1 MADGAGATPPIAR
14 SPSLKRLRVT
24 ECGICN
30 EPLGEA
36 VAQLRCGH
44 AFCSDCIV
52 KWVQERPTAPTCP
65 QCRARFGGT
74 VRDDSDDDEEV
85 PNVYLV
91 PDSDSS
97 PSSESSSESSSSS
110 SESLRSESSSSSSS
124 SEESNESSSSSS
136 EESSEESSNGENRSV
151 RSSSDSS
158 DDEDENGSSSSERTD
173 EDDQQWRRHWRTQ
186 WYGSSSRGARVL
198 GLHGRRGGH
207 RVGHARVRP

>member
-14 SPSLKRLRVT
+14 SSSPKRLRVT

-124 SEESNESSSSSS
+124 SEESNESSS
-136 EESSEESSNGENRSV
+136 
-151 RSSSDSS
+151 DSS